1 MKKDDIKTKADIE
14 NLSKEIETKKQI
26 PKEIREKITSK
37 VFENVIFAVIIIVY
51 LSALNLGMNNIP
63 TETYLDDLKV
73 FSILLLVFT
82 IFLFENAYKKD
93 KPDIWIHG
101 IEIMFITIIT
111 TYLIYLYYVYYN
123 AFGTLIFSV
132 VAVFVLYYAIKILI
146 MRRKIIK
153 QYNKSLIDINEIVKR

>member
-1 MKKDDIKTKADIE
+1 MKKEDIKTKADIE
-14 NLSKEIETKKQI
+14 NLSKVIETKKQI
-26 PKEIREKITSK
+26 PKAVKEKITSK
-37 VFENVIFAVIIIVY
+37 VFENVIFAIIIIVY

-63 TETYLDDLKV
+63 TEMYLDDLKV
-73 FSILLLVFT
+73 FSILLLAST
-82 IFLFENAYKKD
+82 IFLFERAYKKD
-93 KPDIWIHG
+93 NLETWMHG

-123 AFGTLIFSV
+123 TFGTLIFSIV
-132 VAVFVLYYAIKILI
+132 TVFVLYYAIKILI